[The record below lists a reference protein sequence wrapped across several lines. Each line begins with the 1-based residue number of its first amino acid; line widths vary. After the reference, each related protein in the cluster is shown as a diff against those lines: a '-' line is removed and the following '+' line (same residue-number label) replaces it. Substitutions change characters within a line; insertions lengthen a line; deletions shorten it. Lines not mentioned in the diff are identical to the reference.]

1 MFIAGRR
8 QDELDKAVAEM
19 GKNVTGVKTDIS
31 KLDDL
36 NRLYEIVAKKGKI
49 DVIFAG
55 AGFVEKAMTPAV
67 HARAFRQDLQH
78 QCPRH
83 LFYRRKGAALLE

>member
-1 MFIAGRR
+1 MSLLKHKIAVVTGGSSGIGLATAKKFVEEGAYVFIAGRR

-36 NRLYEIVAKKGKI
+36 TVSTRSLRRR
-49 DVIFAG
+49 
-55 AGFVEKAMTPAV
+55 
-67 HARAFRQDLQH
+67 ARST
-78 QCPRH
+78 
-83 LFYRRKGAALLE
+83 